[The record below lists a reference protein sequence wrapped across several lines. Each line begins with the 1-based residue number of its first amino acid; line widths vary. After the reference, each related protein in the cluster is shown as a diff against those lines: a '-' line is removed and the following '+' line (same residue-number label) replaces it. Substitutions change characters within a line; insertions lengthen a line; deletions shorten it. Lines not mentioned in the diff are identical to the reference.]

1 MSDIKMLESKA
12 KEMRRN
18 IVTMLGK
25 SQSGHPGGSLSCA
38 DLVTAL
44 YFDVMNV
51 DPKNPQWEDRDRFV
65 LSKGHA
71 CPTLYAALA
80 MKGYFPMEVL
90 DTLREFGS
98 PLQGHP
104 ASHKCPGVDVST
116 GSLGQGISVAN
127 GIALGAKL
135 NNKDYTTYCL
145 LGDGEIE
152 EGQVWEA
159 AMFAAHYKL
168 DNLMAFVDYNHL
180 QIDGTVEDVAGNVD
194 LAAKWEAFGWNVL
207 TCDGHDI
214 EAILAAIKCAK
225 SVKGKPSVIIMNTVK
240 GKGVSFMENQV
251 GWHGKAPSEEQV
263 AQALKELGE

>member
-1 MSDIKMLESKA
+1 
-12 KEMRRN
+12 
-18 IVTMLGK
+18 
-25 SQSGHPGGSLSCA
+25 
-38 DLVTAL
+38 
-44 YFDVMNV
+44 
-51 DPKNPQWEDRDRFV
+51 
-65 LSKGHA
+65 
-71 CPTLYAALA
+71 
-80 MKGYFPMEVL
+80 
-90 DTLREFGS
+90 
-98 PLQGHP
+98 
-104 ASHKCPGVDVST
+104 
-116 GSLGQGISVAN
+116 
-127 GIALGAKL
+127 
-135 NNKDYTTYCL
+135 
-145 LGDGEIE
+145 
-152 EGQVWEA
+152 
-159 AMFAAHYKL
+159 MFAAHYKL